1 MTSLV
6 TLAGVL
12 VIVLVGLI
20 LGLIVLLWTRYRI
33 DIQAAHQV
41 DELIEANR
49 ATARPGMTKPDDRF
63 RQAAEARAQRRRG
76 PYAG

>member
-1 MTSLV
+1 MTSLFTLTLMLV
-6 TLAGVL
+6 TVFALLIISLGVF
-12 VIVLVGLI
+12 
-20 LGLIVLLWTRYRI
+20 LWTRYRI
-33 DIQAAHQV
+33 DIRAAHQV